1 MGRAVAEAAP
11 RNGLA
16 NADLLH
22 VCLNAYVTFEANYY
36 RSVLFCI
43 NTSQCPSLNQSVAWA
58 AVKAKPPVTPPN
70 TLCSQSLDHHNNC
83 TNAMTHT
90 NR

>member
-16 NADLLH
+16 NADSLH

-43 NTSQCPSLNQSVAWA
+43 NTTQCPSLNQSVAWA